1 MANNADLIRERLAQ
15 FRRTPRGYGRV
26 LRNSLSRIIVD
37 RLEEH
42 GWSQRQL
49 AEAAGMRESF
59 ISRVIHGASNCTFDV
74 AGRILHAV
82 GAPAAVYDTTE
93 YTVVP
98 APLLAQS
105 DQTLSDDDDRQTEIA
120 SYIRITAR
128 PICRFTVQGEDDVIW
143 AAPGP
148 PDNMVFHGSDL
159 DPQGRDLGKLAVAGE
174 RDAPP
179 PLALAV
185 IDKLG
190 ALHPR
195 APEEGEGRGEIFGDQ
210 TALLGEARRR
220 DVVGITPR
228 RRLAD
233 LDPALLDAALE
244 IGVGE
249 ADSDAQAARNRTLRD
264 SLLALDHAQKVQREL
279 ALERSLRR
287 AHRREGRLFHPSPRN
302 FLVHNMNI
310 NVFTP

>member
-159 DPQGRDLGKLAVAGE
+159 DPGGSESGGVFFLSPDSGNRAILRGFPTHHE
-174 RDAPP
+174 SDADEKDDRCY
-179 PLALAV
+179 V
-185 IDKLG
+185 
-190 ALHPR
+190 
-195 APEEGEGRGEIFGDQ
+195 Q
-210 TALLGEARRR
+210 ARR
-220 DVVGITPR
+220 
-228 RRLAD
+228 
-233 LDPALLDAALE
+233 
-244 IGVGE
+244 
-249 ADSDAQAARNRTLRD
+249 
-264 SLLALDHAQKVQREL
+264 SLP
-279 ALERSLRR
+279 
-287 AHRREGRLFHPSPRN
+287 G
-302 FLVHNMNI
+302 
-310 NVFTP
+310 